1 MNRFWKAALIAIATL
16 VVAGTVVG
24 FVAAQTDGDVSMPGK
39 ERLNNFISRLAGNL
53 GITQEEL
60 EVAIDQTQLEL
71 VDEAVADGR
80 ITEEKAA
87 EIRTRI
93 ESGEGPFFAKR
104 PHRGYHHGGNVVGQV
119 AEFLG
124 LTTQEVT
131 EALQGG
137 QSLAQIAEAQGVST
151 DKLVTFLLGEL
162 EARLAEA
169 VDSGKIDQA
178 RADEK
183 LANASERITQ
193 MINREGPP
201 RGGPHRSGP
210 KGGFDGSQSGFPG
223 GFRESGFPQPAPEV
237 SDPVF

>member
-1 MNRFWKAALIAIATL
+1 MNRFWKAVLTAIATL

-80 ITEEKAA
+80 ITEEQAA

-104 PHRGYHHGGNVVGQV
+104 PHRGHQRGGAHLEPV

-124 LTTQEVT
+124 LTPQEVT
-131 EALQGG
+131 EALQDG
-137 QSLAQIAEAQGVST
+137 QTLAQIAEANGSSAADLT
-151 DKLVTFLLGEL
+151 TFLLGEL

-169 VDSGKIDQA
+169 VESGKIDQA

-183 LANASERITQ
+183 LANASERITE
-193 MINREGPP
+193 MINQEGLPQS
-201 RGGPHRSGP
+201 GPHRFGP
-210 KGGFDGSQSGFPG
+210 KGGFDGSQSGFPER
-223 GFRESGFPQPAPEV
+223 FRSGFPLDESAD
-237 SDPVF
+237 SSIIF